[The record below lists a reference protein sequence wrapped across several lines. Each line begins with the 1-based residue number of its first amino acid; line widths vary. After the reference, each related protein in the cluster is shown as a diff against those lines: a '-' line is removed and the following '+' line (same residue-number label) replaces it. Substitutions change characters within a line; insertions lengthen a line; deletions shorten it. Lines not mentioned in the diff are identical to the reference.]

1 MVLLGSFG
9 CSEKDLANLIW
20 IPNYR
25 TLASYL
31 ISLESSLSIYRIR
44 NLQHISFGDSED
56 NMNFLPLSHF
66 HTFSPSE
73 KCHQL
78 PYGQLSFL
86 RFSYKSTS
94 LALIF
99 LLGFRG

>member
-25 TLASYL
+25 TLASNL

-44 NLQHISFGDSED
+44 ILQHISFGDSEA
-56 NMNFLPLSHF
+56 NMNFLPLSLISAHF
-66 HTFSPSE
+66 PRLRSVTSSLMVSCHFSVSPTNPR
-73 KCHQL
+73 L
-78 PYGQLSFL
+78 
-86 RFSYKSTS
+86 
-94 LALIF
+94 
-99 LLGFRG
+99 